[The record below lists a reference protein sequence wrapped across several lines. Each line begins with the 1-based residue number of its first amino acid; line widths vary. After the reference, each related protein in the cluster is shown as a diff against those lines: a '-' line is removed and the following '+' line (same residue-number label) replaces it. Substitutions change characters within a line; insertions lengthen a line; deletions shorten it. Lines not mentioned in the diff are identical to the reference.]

1 MKKLFSLILG
11 ICTLFTSIPN
21 VLAKGE
27 KFHVPVFGD
36 DYEKQRNFICEYVGY
51 EKAPDEEND
60 AYTMY
65 KYISKNDIVY
75 FYNINQENIINH
87 KSKIKKLLNLR
98 ENICSIVY
106 IDIDNCSIEEMREK
120 TTNCAL
126 TVKSFNKDI
135 QLIAVFH
142 DVFDIE
148 KELQDE
154 ERCKMLTATKD
165 CIRDI
170 EYDYLKENPGVL
182 QFRNQSHF
190 PALKLNLEKD
200 IKRLGKLC
208 YSQIESKER
217 NTLVNK
223 ICTHPVASGTIGL
236 AGLGAVVGTGYG
248 IYKSL
253 EYLANK
259 SSTIPKGKKNTHKNQ
274 KPNCNFKQ

>member
-1 MKKLFSLILG
+1 MYFIY
-11 ICTLFTSIPN
+11 SIPN
-21 VLAKGE
+21 VLAKAE
-27 KFHVPVFGD
+27 KFYVPVFGD
-36 DYEKQRNFICEYVGY
+36 DYEKQRNFIREYVGH
-51 EKAPDEEND
+51 EKAPDEENGV
-60 AYTMY
+60 YEMY
-65 KYISKNDIVY
+65 RYISKDGDGYDTVY
-75 FYNINQENIINH
+75 FYNIKPDYREDKIYGKEIE
-87 KSKIKKLLNLR
+87 KKIKDLLNSR
-98 ENICSIVY
+98 ENICAIVY

-200 IKRLGKLC
+200 IKRLGKL
-208 YSQIESKER
+208 YRSQIKKKQDGSSYLGKMIYE
-217 NTLVNK
+217 
-223 ICTHPVASGTIGL
+223 HPVATVAIGSVSFL
-236 AGLGAVVGTGYG
+236 VICAGIAAV
-248 IYKSL
+248 IY
-253 EYLANK
+253 YL
-259 SSTIPKGKKNTHKNQ
+259 
-274 KPNCNFKQ
+274 